1 MLFLIY
7 VNDLPNCLDIACAE
21 IFADDTNITIP
32 GCTFAD
38 LEQEAKRYSWL
49 KANELSL
56 EVEKTDFMTI
66 SARQRFLVENCSEIS
81 IQ

>member
-1 MLFLIY
+1 M
-7 VNDLPNCLDIACAE
+7 
-21 IFADDTNITIP
+21 FADDTNITIP

-38 LEQEAKRYSWL
+38 LEQATKLYSWL
-49 KANELSL
+49 KANKLSL

-66 SARQRFLVENCSEIS
+66 SPRQRFLVENCSETS

>member
-1 MLFLIY
+1 M
-7 VNDLPNCLDIACAE
+7 
-21 IFADDTNITIP
+21 FADDTNITIP

-38 LEQEAKRYSWL
+38 LEQATKLYSWL
-49 KANELSL
+49 KANDLSL
-56 EVEKTDFMTI
+56 EVAKTAFMAI

>member
-1 MLFLIY
+1 M
-7 VNDLPNCLDIACAE
+7 
-21 IFADDTNITIP
+21 FADDTNITIP

-38 LEQEAKRYSWL
+38 LEQATKLYSWL
-49 KANELSL
+49 KANKLSL

-66 SARQRFLVENCSEIS
+66 SARQRFLVENCSETS

>member
-1 MLFLIY
+1 M
-7 VNDLPNCLDIACAE
+7 
-21 IFADDTNITIP
+21 FADDTNITIP

-38 LEQEAKRYSWL
+38 LEQATKLYSWL